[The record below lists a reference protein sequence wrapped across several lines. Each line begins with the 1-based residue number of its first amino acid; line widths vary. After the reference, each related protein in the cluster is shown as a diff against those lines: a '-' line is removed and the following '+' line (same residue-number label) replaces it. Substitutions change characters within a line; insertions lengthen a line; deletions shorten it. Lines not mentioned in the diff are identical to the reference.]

1 MTDAG
6 IVRSEI
12 VDGDKINELDIRC
25 PSCSNNT
32 LLVLTGQAQLL
43 QREIMESGIVT
54 FQIQGLQEEGSF
66 DLQEID
72 CPQCK
77 TKFIIKDH
85 VLYKLEIENEELRKQ
100 LASRRGKPLDTEKVH

>member
-1 MTDAG
+1 VTDAG
-6 IVRSEI
+6 IVRNEI

-25 PSCSNNT
+25 PSCGNNT
-32 LLVLTGQAQLL
+32 LVLTGQAQLP
-43 QREIMESGIVT
+43 QREVMESGVIT
-54 FQIQGLQEEGSF
+54 MRLHGLYEEGSF

-85 VLYKLEIENEELRKQ
+85 NLYKLEQENEELRKQ
-100 LASRRGKPLDTEKVH
+100 LASRGGKPLEVEKVH

>member
-1 MTDAG
+1 MDDLG

-12 VDGDKINELDIRC
+12 VDADKINELDIRC
-25 PSCSNNT
+25 PNCGNNT
-32 LLVLTGQAQLL
+32 LVLTGQTQIP
-43 QREIMESGIVT
+43 QREIMESGVVT
-54 FQIQGLQEEGSF
+54 LQLQGLFEEGSF

-85 VLYKLEIENEELRKQ
+85 VLYRLEAENEELRKQ
-100 LASRRGKPLDTEKVH
+100 LAIRGGKPLDVEKVH